1 MAFADMT
8 LRAFLEQLGARRP
21 APGGGAAGALAG
33 ALGAACAQMVHNF
46 TAEGLPIPEGTEEA
60 LVLRCCALADA
71 DAAAF
76 GGVAAAYGLPRA
88 DRQAQDRRREAIQD
102 ALRAAAAVPLELAEA
117 TVQILQLCPPLAAG
131 GNRNVLSDVAVA
143 AQLAEAALQAAA
155 TNVRVNLALIRDE
168 AFNAAAERRLQEAL
182 DAAAGLRAETEE
194 RIRGRA

>member
-1 MAFADMT
+1 MT
-8 LRAFLEQLGARRP
+8 LREFLEQLGSRRP

-46 TAEGLPIPEGTEEA
+46 TAEGLEIPEGTEEA

-76 GGVAAAYGLPRA
+76 GGVADAYALPREG
-88 DRQAQDRRREAIQD
+88 REAQTRRRAAIQD

-117 TVQILQLCPPLAAG
+117 ALQILQLCPPLAAG

-143 AQLAEAALQAAA
+143 AQLAEAALQAGA
-155 TNVRVNLALIRDE
+155 TNVRVNLALLRDE
-168 AFNAAAERRLQEAL
+168 EFVAAAERRLREAL
-182 DAAAGLRAETEE
+182 DAAAGLRAETE
-194 RIRGRA
+194 RQIRARA